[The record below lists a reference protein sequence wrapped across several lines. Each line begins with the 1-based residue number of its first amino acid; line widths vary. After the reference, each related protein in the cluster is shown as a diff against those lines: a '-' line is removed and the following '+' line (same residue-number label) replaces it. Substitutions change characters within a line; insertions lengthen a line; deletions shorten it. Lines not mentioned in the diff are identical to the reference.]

1 MPVTLNST
9 SISLCHRRLKV
20 QQVTLAQLELQA
32 TGVLLATQAQL
43 ELPVILVQL
52 VLLDRVQQLQVMPR

>member
-1 MPVTLNST
+1 
-9 SISLCHRRLKV
+9 V